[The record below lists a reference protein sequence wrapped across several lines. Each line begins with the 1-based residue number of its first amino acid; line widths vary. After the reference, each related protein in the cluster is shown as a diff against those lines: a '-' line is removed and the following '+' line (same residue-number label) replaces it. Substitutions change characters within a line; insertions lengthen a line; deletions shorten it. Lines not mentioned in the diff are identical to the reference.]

1 MVPSHR
7 GVLTLT
13 RVRLAK
19 KYLRV
24 GAVAVVVTLLVGAV
38 LVATHRP
45 DKDAYLQYVAT
56 YGDYNNRDVQPVSDR
71 DLLAGGARACDWLR
85 DRPMALWRAERK
97 WTVNSLYAEYERSL
111 PEADA
116 LLPKSFLP
124 GAFTY
129 LCPLSTYMHKPHRL
143 RTRTTT
149 SD

>member
-1 MVPSHR
+1 
-7 GVLTLT
+7 
-13 RVRLAK
+13 VRLAT
-19 KYLRV
+19 KYLRFV
-24 GAVAVVVTLLVGAV
+24 VIAVVVTLLVSAV

-56 YGDYNNRDVQPVSDR
+56 YGDYNNLEVQPVSDR

-97 WTVNSLYAEYERSL
+97 WTVNSLYTEYERSL
-111 PEADA
+111 PKADA
-116 LLPKSFLP
+116 PLPKSFLP

-129 LCPLSTYMHKPHRL
+129 LCPLSTYMHKPHQLHHR
-143 RTRTTT
+143 TT